1 MLDKCK
7 NGVSK
12 MFRFLQNKA
21 YSVKTAKLKTLFQLS
36 KVLRNTNRNFSLK
49 EDLNFERKEI
59 LQIFQNHT
67 KFESICLFSFD
78 IFLCIVS
85 KQKTC

>member
-1 MLDKCK
+1 
-7 NGVSK
+7 
-12 MFRFLQNKA
+12 MFQFLQNKA

-36 KVLRNTNRNFSLK
+36 KVLRNTNGNFSLK

-67 KFESICLFSFD
+67 IFESIICLFSFD